1 MIPSQIN
8 NEKNDANWQSEKF
21 NSKWKGWSMAIGKTG
36 FTDSHTPSLPF
47 AIEFFTLPIGII
59 FFIVDLRRYH
69 PITLK
74 KSSIHVIGLI
84 ANVCVMGYVL
94 ILAF

>member
-1 MIPSQIN
+1 MSTKEILYACFYLIFF
-8 NEKNDANWQSEKF
+8 AL
-21 NSKWKGWSMAIGKTG
+21 AIWAGIKTG